1 MGDRKTV
8 ASKKKDAWIET
19 FKTIVL
25 LLSLS
30 TFFAFFHFV
39 SENIYFIESFIFIV
53 ESSLH

>member
-30 TFFAFFHFV
+30 PFFAFFHFV

-53 ESSLH
+53 ERSLR

>member
-30 TFFAFFHFV
+30 SFFAFFHFV
-39 SENIYFIESFIFIV
+39 SENIYFIDSFIFIV

>member
-30 TFFAFFHFV
+30 PFFAFFHFV

>member
-30 TFFAFFHFV
+30 QFFAFFHFV